1 MISGITPQ
9 KNKWSK
15 NSDFVYFVG
24 ILIADV
30 GYFFH
35 YNTKVSL
42 APSSTLNTLALSFTI
57 SLSHTLALFSLAH
70 SCSLSQ
76 SLTHSSSLTHS
87 LTRILHVLLSCT
99 LSLSFFS
106 LAHSH
111 SSLLHTLLSY
121 FHTFLLSHTVSFPHN
136 LAVTSPCSLSYT
148 PHHTSSSAMLYQ
160 NIVCILFTHLSY
172 HQLQMA
178 IAVYGFFSFRDL
190 TSAIHRREHYNIYNL
205 LYAD

>member
-1 MISGITPQ
+1 M
-9 KNKWSK
+9 
-15 NSDFVYFVG
+15 G

-35 YNTKVSL
+35 YNTRVSL

-87 LTRILHVLLSCT
+87 LTRILLSCT

-106 LAHSH
+106 LA
-111 SSLLHTLLSY
+111 HTLLSY

-148 PHHTSSSAMLYQ
+148 PHHTSSSATLYQ
-160 NIVCILFTHLSY
+160 NIVCIHVTHLSY

-178 IAVYGFFSFRDL
+178 IAVYGFYSFRDL
-190 TSAIHRREHYNIYNL
+190 TSAIHRREHYHL

>member
-1 MISGITPQ
+1 MISGITPEE
-9 KNKWSK
+9 NKWSK

-35 YNTKVSL
+35 YNTRVSL

-70 SCSLSQ
+70 SGSLSQ
-76 SLTHSSSLTHS
+76 SLTHSSSLTLSHSHSSLLYS
-87 LTRILHVLLSCT
+87 LTLILLSC
-99 LSLSFFS
+99 SLSFFS
-106 LAHSH
+106 LA
-111 SSLLHTLLSY
+111 HTLLSY

-160 NIVCILFTHLSY
+160 NIVCIHVTHLSY

-190 TSAIHRREHYNIYNL
+190 TSAIHRRVHHNL

>member
-1 MISGITPQ
+1 MLAI
-9 KNKWSK
+9 
-15 NSDFVYFVG
+15 
-24 ILIADV
+24 
-30 GYFFH
+30 FFH
-35 YNTKVSL
+35 YNTRVSL

-70 SCSLSQ
+70 SGSLSQ

-99 LSLSFFS
+99 LSLSFS

-148 PHHTSSSAMLYQ
+148 PHHTSSSATLYQ
-160 NIVCILFTHLSY
+160 NIVCIHVTHLSY

-190 TSAIHRREHYNIYNL
+190 TSAIHRRVHYNL